1 MANNAK
7 IRIADFPE
15 EQSLYIQSSLIG
27 ENSISWGEL
36 ADLQNK
42 TAEDLWAELEDMP
55 TMENSDDIDTDWYSF
70 PRGTNRFEIW
80 QWFEEA
86 FHLSV
91 AIDLMGME

>member
-15 EQSLYIQSSLIG
+15 EQSLHIQSSLIG

-42 TAEDLWAELEDMP
+42 TAEDLWAEFEDVP
-55 TMENSDDIDTDWYSF
+55 LMEDSDDIDEDWYSF
-70 PRGTNRFEIW
+70 PKGTNRFEIW

-91 AIDLMGME
+91 AVDLMEME